1 MHLTKRQDSEMKR
14 KLDVDVQNY
23 QRFEQEKLPQ
33 LLKIKTSVKD
43 DISM

>member
-14 KLDVDVQNY
+14 KLDVDLQNY
-23 QRFEQEKLPQ
+23 QRFEKEKLPQ